1 MHAVIWVN
9 AEHTLDGDNLESS
22 FCREF
27 YRCISTGETIQ
38 SAFTL
43 SMNKLE
49 EKGLKFPICCC
60 FHSHLSTC
68 PWILNHVNPEGL
80 QNAHLKHVPLCN
92 CPDRNQSI
100 HQYNCAWK
108 KEFESR
114 VMRLQNGIIE
124 ETSMGSSMED
134 SIAREK
140 PRSQKRFKDC
150 RYCCCRPELNHDY
163 SMKVSISYKDG
174 DRSIGRHTV
183 FDLKRSDELTPNR
196 GTGRRRFSEISTLEN
211 SPIGREKLIYQI
223 YNSFVGQKRKI
234 ITVFGQRH
242 SGKTFMSQAIANL
255 MLERNHVTDVKLINM
270 DKSDNLNSIF
280 SRISKST
287 HSVDQANFL
296 SNIPRDSSEL
306 IVIMGL
312 NSMLGTK
319 SEEFLSTIKDI
330 VDVSKYRFLLL
341 INGSHH
347 VGKFESLQNTQ
358 EIFHLNSLNVQKA
371 ARLIDILTYSRFIGP
386 SFTLQ
391 DLMLHPVMRVK
402 KSQPLNPN
410 KIVDIAQML
419 NNGRSLD
426 EIASKYE
433 RDASEV
439 LDGQT
444 TRASSIRRH
453 VLLMKYVVITPASCG

>member
-1 MHAVIWVN
+1 MGYFLSKGVHAVVWIN
-9 AEHTLDGDNLESS
+9 SEHTLDAGNLESS

-27 YRCISTGETIQ
+27 YQNISTGQSIQ

-49 EKGLKFPICCC
+49 EKGLKSPVCCC

-68 PWILNHVNPEGL
+68 PWILNHVNVEGV
-80 QNAHLKHVPLCN
+80 QASHLKHLPQCS

-108 KEFESR
+108 KGFEAN
-114 VMRLQNGIIE
+114 VIRLQHGIIE
-124 ETSMGSSMED
+124 ETSLGSSAET
-134 SIAREK
+134 SFLKGSAGK
-140 PRSQKRFKDC
+140 KRKFKDC
-150 RYCCCRPELNHDY
+150 RYCCCRPELDHDY

-183 FDLKRSDELTPNR
+183 FDLKKPEELAPAR
-196 GTGRRRFSEISTLEN
+196 AARRRFSEMSSLEH

-223 YNSFVGQKRKI
+223 YNTFVGQKRKI

-255 MLERNHVTDVKLINM
+255 MLERNHVTDVKYINM

-296 SNIPRDSSEL
+296 NNIPRDSSEL

-312 NSMLGTK
+312 NSMLAAR

-347 VGKFESLQNTQ
+347 VGKFEALQNTQ
-358 EIFHLNSLNVQKA
+358 EIYHLNSLNVQKA
-371 ARLIDILTYSRFIGP
+371 ARLIDILTYNKFISP
-386 SFTLQ
+386 SFSLQ

-402 KSQPLNPN
+402 KNQPLNPN

-419 NNGRSLD
+419 NNGRTLD
-426 EIASKYE
+426 EITLKYE
-433 RDASEV
+433 RDAFEA
-439 LDGQT
+439 QNAIN
-444 TRASSIRRH
+444 TRESSIQRH
-453 VLLMKYVVITPASCG
+453 VLLMK